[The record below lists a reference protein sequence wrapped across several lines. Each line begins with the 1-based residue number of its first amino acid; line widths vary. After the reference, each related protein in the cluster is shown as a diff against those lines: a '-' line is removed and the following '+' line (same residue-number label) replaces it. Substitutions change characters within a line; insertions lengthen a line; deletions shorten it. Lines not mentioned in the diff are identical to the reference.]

1 MSKLKFN
8 NNYIRN
14 AKKPE
19 KIQEIVES
27 MIAEKVNSKPFDFLF
42 RRNSESYTKTTH
54 EVLGLPGIFKQME
67 TPNVFTIN
75 GKSLQ
80 QDLVE
85 SVLPDGK
92 IIMQE
97 STLNVEQ
104 QAYIITPAKV
114 EHLYFYKI
122 FNIGKHEKPCI
133 PVIVTNI
140 DYKTDEI
147 LYKINGEFF
156 TIRIIYFSKEKIDII
171 LNTLSEKDYSKEEMS
186 EADFINLVHCI
197 IFATKEHA
205 KEVIEKIVKI
215 FVSCEKI
222 QDKHQM
228 DLFLAL
234 KIMIKYRYDDEKEI
248 RRLLTMITQS
258 VSEKQLEQVLGYEEL
273 IQKNKDSE
281 IKLAEKD
288 RIIAEIKEENKKLR
302 NKIKK
307 NK

>member
-8 NNYIRN
+8 SNYSKN
-14 AKKPE
+14 AKNQK
-19 KIQEIVES
+19 KIQEIVEA
-27 MIAEKVNSKPFDFLF
+27 MMTENVNSKPFDFLF

-92 IIMQE
+92 VIMQE

-156 TIRIIYFSKEKIDII
+156 TIRIIYFSKERIVEPPRRIDDRDSQT
-171 LNTLSEKDYSKEEMS
+171 NNFFYK
-186 EADFINLVHCI
+186 
-197 IFATKEHA
+197 TK
-205 KEVIEKIVKI
+205 KR
-215 FVSCEKI
+215 F
-222 QDKHQM
+222 
-228 DLFLAL
+228 LFFF
-234 KIMIKYRYDDEKEI
+234 
-248 RRLLTMITQS
+248 
-258 VSEKQLEQVLGYEEL
+258 
-273 IQKNKDSE
+273 
-281 IKLAEKD
+281 
-288 RIIAEIKEENKKLR
+288 
-302 NKIKK
+302 
-307 NK
+307 